1 LLDGNVDGYRGMA
14 SNQVPTADILF
25 GDFSQVVIGEWGVL
39 ELEVNPYANFQ
50 AGIVG
55 VRAIYTVDI
64 GVRYPS
70 AFSLAT
76 SVT

>member
-1 LLDGNVDGYRGMA
+1 MS
-14 SNQVPTADILF
+14 SNQMPSANLLF
-25 GDFSQVVIGEWGVL
+25 GDFGQVIIGEWGAL
-39 ELEVNPYANFQ
+39 EIEVNPFANFQ
-50 AGIVG
+50 AGISG

-64 GVRYPS
+64 GVRIPA